1 MRGKNL
7 IQLIKTLSLL
17 SRPQGCTKKELA
29 DSLNITDRSVSRLLH
44 TIEELNIPIYDAQ
57 IPLERQKRWH
67 IESSYVDRLPNLSLP
82 KIALSFSE
90 IISMCMMAGE
100 SVVFKGTEID
110 RHIQTAL
117 SKLMYFVP
125 EETQAELTGLK
136 MTASRMK

>member
-7 IQLIKTLSLL
+7 IQLIKALSLL

-29 DSLNITDRSVSRLLH
+29 DFLNITDRSVSRLLH
-44 TIEELNIPIYDAQ
+44 AIEDLNIPIFDDQ
-57 IPLERQKRWH
+57 VPLEKQKRWH
-67 IESSYVDRLPNLSLP
+67 IEPSYVDRLPNLSIP

-90 IISMCMMAGE
+90 IISLCMMAGE

-117 SKLMYFVP
+117 SKLMYFIP
-125 EETQAELTGLK
+125 EV
-136 MTASRMK
+136 